1 MDSCV
6 RIIRYGHV
14 RCAVQVCGLCVQCC
28 CWYGAVC
35 VCVFVCVCCVVAGPV
50 RARGVRTHC
59 TPQPYTRTVY
69 CAVLRKHD
77 FVSNYFCQ
85 EKTVLLAS
93 QGVQCRCAVV
103 AWHIEPII
111 CTHFVTF
118 WSLFVLFVLIAQ
130 MYRYTATCPMHHFK
144 PSHQCILLENRKLI

>member
-1 MDSCV
+1 MSV
-6 RIIRYGHV
+6 SYGTAMCDVQCKCAVCACSAVAGTV
-14 RCAVQVCGLCVQCC
+14 RC
-28 CWYGAVC
+28 VC
-35 VCVFVCVCCVVAGPV
+35 VCVCLCVCGVVAGPV
-50 RARGVRTHC
+50 RVRGVRTHC

-93 QGVQCRCAVV
+93 QGVQCRCAVG

-111 CTHFVTF
+111 CTHFITF
-118 WSLFVLFVLIAQ
+118 
-130 MYRYTATCPMHHFK
+130 
-144 PSHQCILLENRKLI
+144 